1 MTATL
6 EMNDENWVNNPFVL
20 GQHVRAQRKSQ
31 GLTQAGLSEK
41 SGVSSRH
48 ISDIENGLK
57 NVGAYTLFKVLNSL
71 DIALYIGVKPL
82 PLTYE
87 ELEEE
92 REKKFQLLKKNRRSK

>member
-1 MTATL
+1 MAAVL
-6 EMNDENWVNNPFVL
+6 AMNDENWINNPFVL
-20 GQHVRAQRKSQ
+20 GQHVRAKRKAQ

-71 DIALYIGVKPL
+71 DIALYIGEKPQ
-82 PLTYE
+82 PLSHE
-87 ELEEE
+87 ELEAE
-92 REKKFQLLKKNRRSK
+92 REKEFQSQKENRLPE

>member
-1 MTATL
+1 MAMTL
-6 EMNDENWVNNPFVL
+6 EMNDGNWINNPFVL
-20 GQHVRAQRKSQ
+20 GQHVRAKRKSL

-41 SGVSSRH
+41 SGVTSRH

-71 DIALYIGVKPL
+71 EIALYIGAKPL
-82 PLTYE
+82 PLTHE

-92 REKKFQLLKKNRRSK
+92 REKAFQMLKENRRSK

>member
-1 MTATL
+1 MVRTL
-6 EMNDENWVNNPFVL
+6 EMNDENWINNPFVL
-20 GQHVRAQRKSQ
+20 GQHVRAKRKAQ

-41 SGVSSRH
+41 SGVTSRH

-71 DIALYIGVKPL
+71 DVALYVGAKPM
-82 PLTYE
+82 PLTHE

-92 REKKFQLLKKNRRSK
+92 REKSFQLLKENRRFT

>member
-1 MTATL
+1 MVRTL
-6 EMNDENWVNNPFVL
+6 EMNDENWINNPFVL
-20 GQHVRAQRKSQ
+20 GQHVRAKRKAQ

-41 SGVSSRH
+41 SGVTSRH

-71 DIALYIGVKPL
+71 DVALYVGAKPM
-82 PLTYE
+82 PLTHE

-92 REKKFQLLKKNRRSK
+92 REKSFQRLKENRRSK